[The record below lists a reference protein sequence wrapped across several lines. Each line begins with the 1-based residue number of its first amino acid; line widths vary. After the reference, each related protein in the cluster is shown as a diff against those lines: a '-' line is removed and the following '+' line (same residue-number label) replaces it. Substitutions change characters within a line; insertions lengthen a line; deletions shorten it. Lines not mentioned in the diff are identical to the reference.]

1 MSKAAMKGTPH
12 LNEFT
17 GFHPES
23 FDFFRRLTRNNN
35 KTWFAENREVY
46 DRQVVGALRGLL
58 EAIAPVVREL
68 NPDFET
74 SGRTGRNLSRINR
87 DIRFSK
93 DKSPYRHNMYL
104 FFSERETRGREARLY
119 VGLSAEGVTCGFAA
133 YHRPK
138 GTMDRVLKP
147 RRADDP
153 VTVDRFLKT
162 LRRRY
167 EMYWHGTERGKWVK
181 HKGVPKSESDWK
193 RVKGLVARK
202 VFTPEHRSL
211 RSARFGATV
220 EKIFRDL
227 FPFYAFSAL
236 AEPANE
242 RRLSRAL
249 K

>member
-1 MSKAAMKGTPH
+1 MKRSSHP
-12 LNEFT
+12 NEFT

-23 FDFFRRLTRNNN
+23 FDFFRRMALNNH
-35 KTWFAENREVY
+35 KAWFDQNREVY
-46 DRQVVGALRGLL
+46 DRQIVGTLKGLL

-93 DKSPYRHNMYL
+93 DKSPYRPNMYL

-119 VGLSAEGVTCGFAA
+119 VGLSAEGITCGFAA

-138 GTMDRVLKP
+138 GKMVRVLKP
-147 RRADDP
+147 RRTDSP
-153 VTVDRFLKT
+153 ETVDRFLRG
-162 LRRRY
+162 LERRY
-167 EMYWHGTERGKWVK
+167 EMYWRGTERGKWVK
-181 HKGVPKSESDWK
+181 YKGAPKSDSDWK
-193 RVKGLVARK
+193 RAKGLVIRK
-202 VFTPEHRSL
+202 MFLPEHRTL
-211 RSARFGATV
+211 RSARFAATV

-236 AEPANE
+236 AEPGNE
-242 RRLSRAL
+242 MQLSRAL